1 MPNVDY
7 DISTGEVI
15 SISIDYFNGA
25 KLRWIRVNKNKT
37 QAEVAEAAGLHWTS
51 ISGYETGRRKP
62 ENMDVVR
69 RIADALGMQ
78 PSDFYG
84 DNVSTDVTHP
94 IEKIRLMANGQWEVL
109 ETVQSTRSMNCQLAA
124 ITDASTTGQWPQDT
138 QVFIRYDMPVTT
150 EKFYLIE
157 TKRDKRRF
165 IRKAV
170 KVGEGY
176 VFIPLDEDYPSF
188 DEKDVIVIGR
198 VMFSLK
204 KE

>member
-1 MPNVDY
+1 M
-7 DISTGEVI
+7 ILI
-15 SISIDYFNGA
+15 SISYFNGS
-25 KLRWIRVNKNKT
+25 KLRWIRENQNLT
-37 QAEVAEAAGLHWTS
+37 QKELAEMMGLDRST
-51 ISGYETGRRKP
+51 ISQYELGKRKP
-62 ENMDVVR
+62 NNIAIVR
-69 RIADALGMQ
+69 QLAAILKSA

-84 DNVSTDVTHP
+84 DNVMTDVTHS
-94 IEKIRLMANGQWEVL
+94 IDLIRLLSNGTWEVL

-124 ITDASTTGQWPQDT
+124 ITDASTAGQWPQDT
-138 QVFIRYDMPVTT
+138 QVFIRYDMPVAT

-176 VFIPLDEDYPSF
+176 VFIPLDEDFPSF

-198 VMFSLK
+198 IMYSIK